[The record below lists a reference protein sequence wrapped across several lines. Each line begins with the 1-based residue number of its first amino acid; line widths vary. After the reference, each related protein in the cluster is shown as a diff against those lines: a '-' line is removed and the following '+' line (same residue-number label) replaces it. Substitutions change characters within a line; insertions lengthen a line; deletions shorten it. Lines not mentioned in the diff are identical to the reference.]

1 MCFLRKTTP
10 ASGGGGGNSQKSIWG
25 DGKADVRL
33 GVQVEAS
40 QAEAGR
46 GMPDG
51 VTGRGRSLSKGE
63 WRLQDRFRMLE
74 AI

>member
-1 MCFLRKTTP
+1 MGTARKVF
-10 ASGGGGGNSQKSIWG
+10 GG

-63 WRLQDRFRMLE
+63 WRLQDRFRILE